1 MNTKKK
7 NARGITLIAL
17 VITIIVLL
25 ILAGVTINA
34 LSGENG
40 IITKSKEAKIKTEKS
55 KTIEKINLAI
65 LTAMTK
71 GDGDIDNATLREELE
86 KEGLTV
92 KTEGNNLPWDVSDG
106 KYIYRINED
115 YTVEEVE
122 GINLS
127 KKEIK
132 LASGENETITATLTE
147 GTTGKITWESSA
159 PDIVKVEN
167 GKITA
172 VGESGTATITAKVEG
187 TEYQATC
194 TVKIIQKITTITAG
208 NIEMNIGDTQK
219 INVTTTP
226 TEGLIEDLEYTS
238 GSPEIATVGADG
250 NVKGIAEG
258 TAVITIRGKN
268 SGVSTTCTIKVTPK
282 VTKITKITASDL
294 TLEPGKTGK
303 LSVTIEPTNQTEGV
317 TYTSGTQSVATV
329 GEDGTVNAL
338 TEGTT
343 IITVKGKVSGVST
356 TCTVTVKS
364 NKINGAIEVG
374 EYEKYYGKK
383 VTNYTAG
390 GKTYRIFYIDTEGK
404 FGDKNTV
411 YLKAD
416 WTSNDTTLSSY
427 TSYTPSGT
435 DLTTYKKLNPSWAA
449 KRGSSTSSWN
459 ENEHAAA
466 WLCSPSKWTT
476 YCDTS
481 KANYAIGSPTA
492 EMYVASYNQVSH
504 SIGNYKLGVA
514 YREKDDPGYIYTLNG
529 KQSAISGSDYWT
541 GDNTLDYTG
550 YNSMYCGRN
559 GSKGDYRWWLAS
571 PSAGNS
577 YYVCGVSGS
586 SAALS
591 NGNYRN
597 ADGVCPLVALKPGI
611 GVEIEIEITDTETI
625 AENPQNYY
633 GKKISNYTAGGQTY
647 RIFYVDK
654 QNDFGDGANTV
665 YLKAD
670 YNDNLQ
676 KSLNTNISSL
686 TANDLAVY
694 KRMNKSWAA
703 ARGNSQSSWNRSEQ
717 AAAWLCS
724 PSQWTT
730 YVDSSKA
737 NYAIGGPSVEMY
749 VASYNQVSHTIGNYK
764 LGVTYRETSYPGYIC
779 TVNGTQQNSGYY
791 TDQYILDYI
800 GYNSMYCGKN
810 GSTGR
815 YYWWLA
821 SPSAF
826 NFDYVY
832 LVYGNLAYFGGNDF
846 GALNGVC
853 PLVSLKSGIKLIIT
867 SE

>member
-1 MNTKKK
+1 MQKLKGNT
-7 NARGITLIAL
+7 RGITLIAL
-17 VITIIVLL
+17 VITIIVTL
-25 ILAGVTINA
+25 ILAGITINA
-34 LSGENG
+34 LTGENG
-40 IITKSKEAKIKTEKS
+40 IITKATDAKEKTAKTNAL
-55 KTIEKINLAI
+55 EKINLAI
-65 LTAMTK
+65 LSAMTK
-71 GDGDIDNATLREELE
+71 GNGDIDNATLREELE
-86 KEGLTV
+86 KEGLTI
-92 KTEGNNLPWDVSDG
+92 KTEGDTLPWEVVYD
-106 KYIYRINED
+106 KYIFTIDENYG
-115 YTVEEVE
+115 VEEVN
-122 GINLS
+122 GISLS

-132 LASGENETITATLTE
+132 LISGENETITATLTE

-208 NIEMNIGDTQK
+208 NIEMNIGDIQK

-238 GSPEIATVGADG
+238 GSPGIATVGADG

-329 GEDGTVNAL
+329 GQDGTVNAL

-416 WTSNDTTLSSY
+416 WTANDTSLS
-427 TSYTPSGT
+427 TYTPSGT

-459 ENEHAAA
+459 SNEYAAA

-504 SIGNYKLGVA
+504 TTGNYKLGA
-514 YREKDDPGYIYTLNG
+514 TYRATSYPGYIYTLNG
-529 KQSAISGSDYWT
+529 KQSTISNNDYWT
-541 GDNTLDYTG
+541 GNNTLDYTG

-559 GSKGDYRWWLAS
+559 GSTGNYWWWLAS
-571 PSAGNS
+571 PSASNS
-577 YYVCGVSGS
+577 NYVC
-586 SAALS
+586 
-591 NGNYRN
+591 
-597 ADGVCPLVALKPGI
+597 
-611 GVEIEIEITDTETI
+611 
-625 AENPQNYY
+625 
-633 GKKISNYTAGGQTY
+633 
-647 RIFYVDK
+647 F
-654 QNDFGDGANTV
+654 
-665 YLKAD
+665 
-670 YNDNLQ
+670 
-676 KSLNTNISSL
+676 
-686 TANDLAVY
+686 
-694 KRMNKSWAA
+694 
-703 ARGNSQSSWNRSEQ
+703 
-717 AAAWLCS
+717 
-724 PSQWTT
+724 
-730 YVDSSKA
+730 
-737 NYAIGGPSVEMY
+737 
-749 VASYNQVSHTIGNYK
+749 
-764 LGVTYRETSYPGYIC
+764 
-779 TVNGTQQNSGYY
+779 VNG
-791 TDQYILDYI
+791 
-800 GYNSMYCGKN
+800 
-810 GSTGR
+810 GSAG
-815 YYWWLA
+815 L
-821 SPSAF
+821 
-826 NFDYVY
+826 
-832 LVYGNLAYFGGNDF
+832 
-846 GALNGVC
+846 
-853 PLVSLKSGIKLIIT
+853 
-867 SE
+867 

>member
-115 YTVEEVE
+115 YTVEEVN
-122 GINLS
+122 GISLS

-132 LASGENETITATLTE
+132 LISGENETITATLTE

-187 TEYQATC
+187 TEYKA
-194 TVKIIQKITTITAG
+194 
-208 NIEMNIGDTQK
+208 
-219 INVTTTP
+219 
-226 TEGLIEDLEYTS
+226 
-238 GSPEIATVGADG
+238 
-250 NVKGIAEG
+250 
-258 TAVITIRGKN
+258 
-268 SGVSTTCTIKVTPK
+268 
-282 VTKITKITASDL
+282 
-294 TLEPGKTGK
+294 
-303 LSVTIEPTNQTEGV
+303 
-317 TYTSGTQSVATV
+317 
-329 GEDGTVNAL
+329 
-338 TEGTT
+338 
-343 IITVKGKVSGVST
+343 

-435 DLTTYKKLNPSWAA
+435 DLATYKKLNPSWAA
-449 KRGSSTSSWN
+449 QRGSSTSSWN
-459 ENEHAAA
+459 DNEYAAA
-466 WLCSPSKWTT
+466 WLCSPSQWTI

-481 KANYAIGSPTA
+481 KANYAIGAPTA

-504 SIGNYKLGVA
+504 TTGNYKLGA
-514 YREKDDPGYIYTLNG
+514 TYRATSYPGDIYTLNG
-529 KQSAISGSDYWT
+529 KQSNISNSDYWT
-541 GDNTLDYTG
+541 GNNTLDYTG

-571 PSAGNS
+571 PSAYDSN
-577 YYVCGVSGS
+577 YVC
-586 SAALS
+586 
-591 NGNYRN
+591 
-597 ADGVCPLVALKPGI
+597 
-611 GVEIEIEITDTETI
+611 
-625 AENPQNYY
+625 
-633 GKKISNYTAGGQTY
+633 
-647 RIFYVDK
+647 
-654 QNDFGDGANTV
+654 
-665 YLKAD
+665 
-670 YNDNLQ
+670 
-676 KSLNTNISSL
+676 
-686 TANDLAVY
+686 
-694 KRMNKSWAA
+694 
-703 ARGNSQSSWNRSEQ
+703 
-717 AAAWLCS
+717 
-724 PSQWTT
+724 
-730 YVDSSKA
+730 
-737 NYAIGGPSVEMY
+737 
-749 VASYNQVSHTIGNYK
+749 
-764 LGVTYRETSYPGYIC
+764 
-779 TVNGTQQNSGYY
+779 
-791 TDQYILDYI
+791 
-800 GYNSMYCGKN
+800 
-810 GSTGR
+810 
-815 YYWWLA
+815 
-821 SPSAF
+821 
-826 NFDYVY
+826 YVY
-832 LVYGNLAYFGGNDF
+832 GYDANLNYNGYSY
-846 GALNGVC
+846 ALGVC
-853 PLVSLKSGIKLIIT
+853 PLVSLKSSFQLEI
-867 SE
+867 EQ